1 MTAAAKEENQFC
13 LFVGRDID
21 DYGLDPYE
29 FRLYARISRRAG
41 SGEAWES
48 IANMARAC
56 CMSLSRARISLQ
68 LLELAGLIESIERPG
83 YSTLRRLTPQ
93 HKWVSPER
101 LQELRKFIRYP
112 KSPTPT
118 KSDRGTKSDT
128 PIKSSST
135 PLSNLIP
142 LPLSN
147 LVDEGT
153 PSEVNPNKVFP
164 ISPFTPKA
172 EKSGEE
178 EKAKKENSQSTISGS
193 SLLNLS
199 GQIAQLLENALK
211 PAIATLI
218 AETKQAL
225 LEMKAPKEA
234 SRKETETPSKL
245 KQQVKTCQADES
257 TRSPQIL
264 EELARLVDESV
275 ESLRRNP
282 NLSNALAEYS
292 EGVSDAMLYFKQAVA
307 TWKKKPGLGLF
318 ISALRRKLKP
328 VPTAPGGGW
337 GEWANEAVKRQLM
350 EYSQSWSGD
359 IMVHFVGGLQRL
371 WSEVRNLEWSE
382 IEALVAAPHPQ
393 GCLS

>member
-1 MTAAAKEENQFC
+1 MTAAVREENQFC

-41 SGEAWES
+41 SSEAWES

-56 CMSLSRARISLQ
+56 CMSLSRARIALQ
-68 LLELAGLIESIERPG
+68 LLELAGLIESVERPG

-101 LQELRKFIRYP
+101 LQELRKFIRLT

-128 PIKSSST
+128 PTKSSRGE
-135 PLSNLIP
+135 LSNLIA

-147 LVDEGT
+147 LVDEGN
-153 PSEVNPNKVFP
+153 PSEGITNKVLP
-164 ISPFTPKA
+164 QSPLTPQG
-172 EKSGEE
+172 ENSGEGKGRE
-178 EKAKKENSQSTISGS
+178 KENSQSAISGS
-193 SLLNLS
+193 SLLELS
-199 GQIAQLLENALK
+199 GQLAQLLENALG
-211 PAIATLI
+211 PVFAALV

-225 LEMKAPKEA
+225 SGITTPKEA
-234 SRKETETPSKL
+234 NGKEIKSKP
-245 KQQVKTCQADES
+245 KQPAKTCQDDKA
-257 TRSPQIL
+257 TQSPQIL
-264 EELARLVDESV
+264 EELSRLVDESV

-292 EGVSDAMLYFKQAVA
+292 EGVSDAMLYFKQAIA

-337 GEWANEAVKRQLM
+337 GDWANEATKRQLM
-350 EYSQSWSGD
+350 EYSQSWEGD
-359 IMVHFVGGLQRL
+359 IMVHFVGGMQRL
-371 WSEVRNLEWSE
+371 WSEVRSLEWSE
-382 IEALVAAPHPQ
+382 LEALVVAPHPQ
-393 GCLS
+393 GCPA